1 MGRALRWLLAAG
13 LVVTAACGG
22 GEDPP
27 VGPVAGDLILAYGS
41 PSPADGAVLI
51 LVTGGPISS
60 VTPIGSYRVESSSA
74 GVNATRIV
82 VTGSLVTGDLVRL
95 RVPDVSASGNYSGRV
110 EAAADR
116 NTFALAD
123 PGFYTTGIRR

>member
-13 LVVTAACGG
+13 FTVTAACGG
-22 GEDPP
+22 EKPP

-41 PSPADGAVLI
+41 PNTADGAVLI

-60 VTPIGSYRVESSSA
+60 VTPIGGYQVAFAPA
-74 GVNATRIV
+74 GVNATRLV
-82 VTGSLVTGDLVRL
+82 VTGNLVTGDVVRL

-116 NTFALAD
+116 NTFALSD